1 MRPLLRTGSLVGRPV
16 VIGDVRLGV
25 AVDALL
31 DRTLGRLVG
40 LAVHCGD
47 ETHRFLPFPACE
59 LEDDRLAVETALVLL
74 ERELDFYR
82 AGGNALSDLRG
93 EPVAVGG
100 RAVGTLADLLIDEE
114 GEVAAIVV
122 ATPLGEEEEVEAG
135 AGVLVGNHALRPA
148 V

>member
-16 VIGDVRLGV
+16 VIGDVRLGI

-40 LAVHCGD
+40 LDVRCGD
-47 ETHRFLPFPACE
+47 EAHRFLPFPACE
-59 LEDDRLAVETALVLL
+59 LEDDRLAVESALVLL
-74 ERELDFYR
+74 QRELDFYR

-93 EPVAVGG
+93 EPVAVAGK
-100 RAVGTLADLLIDEE
+100 AVGTLADLLIDEE
-114 GEVAAIVV
+114 GAVAAIVV
-122 ATPLGEEEEVEAG
+122 AAPHGEEEVEPG